1 MTIEIT
7 PAIAARSPLTP
18 QQREQK
24 NAHDRERRAMAT
36 TAKAEA
42 KAVQVI
48 AKQTALS
55 HSEAPQDVF
64 EGTIAGQ
71 QSQRDRP
78 FQRAL
83 GASLQAADRA
93 RAERIRLSQAH
104 QPDRK

>member
-7 PAIAARSPLTP
+7 PAIAARPPLTP

-24 NAHDRERRAMAT
+24 NARDRERRALQSA
-36 TAKAEA
+36 AKAEA
-42 KAVQVI
+42 QDVQVM

-55 HSEAPQDVF
+55 HSEAPQTVF

-71 QSQRDRP
+71 QAQRDRP

-83 GASLQAADRA
+83 GASLQAADKA